1 MSVEISGA
9 SVRSR
14 NALEQSQ
21 RLLHQMEN
29 AQADYEAHLRHSKQ
43 ALARSERL
51 LARLRDMLFQE
62 GTHRADKAL

>member
-14 NALEQSQ
+14 DALEQSQ
-21 RLLHQMEN
+21 RLLDQMEN
-29 AQADYEAHLRHSKQ
+29 AQADYEANLRHSKQ

-51 LARLRDMLFQE
+51 LARLRDILFQE
-62 GTHRADKAL
+62 GAHRADKAL